1 MRHNQVA
8 DICRKIVAKALKVE
22 ESKISQD
29 QWDYAIFDF
38 AREAERW
45 NYEEDF
51 VRKEFQY
58 RVEDLLERIKKWK
71 NQAWVGALQRH
82 HDYYVFLYRQGKLTH
97 IDDQRQYAYA
107 MERENEGK
115 VKPLA
120 DNAVSP
126 FG

>member
-1 MRHNQVA
+1 MRHNEVA
-8 DICRKIVAKALKVE
+8 DICRKIVVKALKVE
-22 ESKISQD
+22 ESKIPQD
-29 QWDYAIFDF
+29 QWDNAIFDF
-38 AREAERW
+38 AKEAELW

-58 RVEDLLERIKKWK
+58 RVDDLLERIKKWK
-71 NQAWVGALQRH
+71 NQAWVDALQRH

-97 IDDQRQYAYA
+97 IDDQHQYANA
-107 MERENEGK
+107 MDREDKGE

-120 DNAVSP
+120 DNAANP